1 MTLGEKREI
10 LKDYKRI
17 DGRIDWLCNELE
29 RWRSIAQKVTSSAD
43 VLSAGPVGGRLENAV
58 EKIIEIE
65 HELDRSIDALVDL
78 RSKIER
84 AVTKLN
90 DTAQRDIISIR
101 YIEGQTDW
109 DIISGKVGYSKRQTI
124 RLHKS
129 ALKNIEFN

>member
-65 HELDRSIDALVDL
+65 HELDMSIDALVDL

-109 DIISGKVGYSKRQTI
+109 DIISVKVGYSKRQTI